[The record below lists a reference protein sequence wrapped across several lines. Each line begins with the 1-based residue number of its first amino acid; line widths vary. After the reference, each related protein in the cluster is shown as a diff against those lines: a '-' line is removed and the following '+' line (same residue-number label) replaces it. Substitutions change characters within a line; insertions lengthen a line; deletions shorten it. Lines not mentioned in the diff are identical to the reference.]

1 MTVPFGWLESGDER
15 GGTLKKYRAVRLEAP
30 GRALVDA
37 TLEAPSPG
45 PGEIVVRVM
54 AAGIC
59 HSDAHYRSGVGSTRH
74 PLTLGHEVAGV
85 VAAVGSGVDTPR
97 MGDRVCLHY
106 LVTCCECSD
115 CRAGREQFCATGQ
128 MIGKDRDGG
137 FAELIRVPARNAH
150 PLPEA
155 VPFEQGA
162 IIMCSS
168 ATALHALRKARIGS
182 GDSVAVFGVGGLG
195 VSAVQLARALGASP
209 VYAVD
214 LNPVKLALAGR
225 LGAMPVDAKSGDPV
239 AAIRT
244 ATGGRGV
251 DAALELIG
259 SARAMEQAVQS
270 LAPQGRAAL
279 AGLTQERLSVAPYR
293 DLLGREAEVI
303 GVSDHL
309 ASEIGELMQFVL
321 RGELDL
327 TQAVTRIVPLESGA
341 INKVLDDLEAF
352 RDDVRCVVR
361 P

>member
-1 MTVPFGWLESGDER
+1 MSATP
-15 GGTLKKYRAVRLEAP
+15 KAYRAVRLEAP
-30 GRALVDA
+30 GRSLVDA
-37 TLEAPSPG
+37 TLDALSPG
-45 PGEIVVRVM
+45 AGEIVVRVM

-85 VAAVGSGVDTPR
+85 VAAVGSGVDAPR
-97 MGDRVCLHY
+97 EGDPVCLHY
-106 LVTCCECSD
+106 LVTCGTCRE

-137 FAELIRVPARNAH
+137 FAEFIRVPARNAH
-150 PLPEA
+150 ALPPE

-162 IIMCSS
+162 IMMCSS
-168 ATALHALRKARIGS
+168 ATALHALRKARIGR
-182 GDSVAVFGVGGLG
+182 GDSVAVFGIGGLG
-195 VSAVQLARALGASP
+195 VSAVQLARALGASA

-214 LNPVKLALAGR
+214 LNPAKLELAR
-225 LGAMPVDAKSGDPV
+225 ELTAVPIDAKGGDPV
-239 AAIRT
+239 AAIRR

-251 DAALELIG
+251 DVALELIG
-259 SARAMEQAVQS
+259 SARAMEQAVQA

-279 AGLTQERLSVAPYR
+279 AGLTQERLSLAPYR

-309 ASEIGELMQFVL
+309 ASEIGELMQFVA

-327 TQAVTRIVPLESGA
+327 TRAVTRIVPLDAGA
-341 INKVLDDLEAF
+341 INGVLDDLEAF
-352 RDDVRCVVR
+352 RDDVRCVIR